1 MSSRIYVSDILRIY
15 AIRCGLEC
23 DRYYDYIAG
32 NVAEKP
38 EETAET
44 QRNAVFAEFERLGGG
59 KRAN

>member
-1 MSSRIYVSDILRIY
+1 M
-15 AIRCGLEC
+15 EC

-32 NVAEKP
+32 NVAETV

-44 QRNAVFAEFERLGGG
+44 QRNAVLAEFERLGGG